1 MRRFKNLASPRPIL
15 KESYSPAPPL
25 KGMDRIDKVF
35 YINLDS
41 RKDRLAEIENE
52 LNTKFNYTT
61 AERMPGIMS
70 EPGIFGC
77 TMSHIIL
84 YRRMILEGWDT
95 MMVIEDDAMLVTS
108 REILDHYIDAF
119 LDDSVPDIFC
129 IANSCGDNEVYNES
143 FKRCFNTQTTACYI
157 VKRKFIETL
166 IACYF
171 KNPEDIMNMPADV
184 PEIGKRIGYIDC
196 SWFPLQK
203 THYFMMPNTELQP
216 GTYIGRL
223 VVQRPSY
230 SDIVHKHTDY
240 KL

>member
-1 MRRFKNLASPRPIL
+1 
-15 KESYSPAPPL
+15 
-25 KGMDRIDKVF
+25 
-35 YINLDS
+35 
-41 RKDRLAEIENE
+41 
-52 LNTKFNYTT
+52 
-61 AERMPGIMS
+61 
-70 EPGIFGC
+70 
-77 TMSHIIL
+77 
-84 YRRMILEGWDT
+84 MIREGWNT

-108 REILDHYIDAF
+108 RETLDTYIDGF
-119 LDDSVPDIFC
+119 LNDEVPDIFC
-129 IANSCGDNEVYNES
+129 IANSCGENQVYNEL

-171 KNPEDIMNMPADV
+171 ANPEDIMDMPADV
-184 PEIGKRIGYIDC
+184 PEIGKRLGYIDC

-203 THYFMMPNTELQP
+203 THFFVMPNTELQP

-230 SDIVHKHTDY
+230 SDIVHTHTDY

>member
-1 MRRFKNLASPRPIL
+1 MRRFKNLGMSRSLPL
-15 KESYSPAPPL
+15 PAFQP

-41 RKDRLAEIENE
+41 RVDRLAEIENE
-52 LNTKFNYTT
+52 LTTKFKYGR
-61 AERMPGIMS
+61 AERMPGIAS
-70 EPGIFGC
+70 EQGIFGC
-77 TMSHIIL
+77 TMSHITL
-84 YRRMILEGWDT
+84 YRRMIREGWNT
-95 MMVIEDDAMLVTS
+95 MMIIEDDAMLLTS
-108 REILDHYIDAF
+108 RETLDNYIDAF
-119 LDDSVPDIFC
+119 LDDNVPDIFC
-129 IANSCGDNEVYNES
+129 IANSCGENVVYNQS
-143 FKRCFNTQTTACYI
+143 FRRCFNTQTTACYI

-171 KNPEDIMNMPADV
+171 TNPEDIMDMPADV
-184 PEIGKRIGYIDC
+184 PEIGKRIGYIDT

-203 THYFMMPNTELQP
+203 THFFMMPNTELHP

-230 SDIVHKHTDY
+230 SDIIHKHSDY